1 MPVTYTCE
9 QCGGKSYEQFSQT
22 QVRCLDCNTVS
33 EYDSGYR
40 VIPEF
45 QLSRDSNILDLE
57 KKVDLIAAPTGKR
70 LANYIIDLI
79 VVTLLIFLTGT
90 VFNIEINTAKGEM
103 TDAGL
108 AIMLFTI
115 PIYYTIM
122 EYSFGKTFG
131 KFFTKTKVISVNGN
145 KPTLGQ
151 CALRSV
157 SRLLP
162 FEQFSG
168 LFFKGIFWH
177 DSIPKT
183 LVVEDK

>member
-122 EYSFGKTFG
+122 EYSFGKTFW